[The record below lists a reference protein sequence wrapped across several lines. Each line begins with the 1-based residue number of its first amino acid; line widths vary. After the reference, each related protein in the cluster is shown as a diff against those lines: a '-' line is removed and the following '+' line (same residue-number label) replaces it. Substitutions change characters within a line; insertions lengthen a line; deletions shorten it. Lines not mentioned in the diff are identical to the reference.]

1 MGRSSERGVPF
12 RVLPESIPDAVSGKS
27 DFIIKAG
34 QPVTIYGFGW
44 GHGLGM
50 SQYGAYQMAKEHAN
64 EKNYYRHILTHYY
77 TGTKIEKLY

>member
-1 MGRSSERGVPF
+1 MR
-12 RVLPESIPDAVSGKS
+12 KS

>member
-1 MGRSSERGVPF
+1 M
-12 RVLPESIPDAVSGKS
+12 
-27 DFIIKAG
+27 
-34 QPVTIYGFGW
+34 TIYGFGW